1 MAMILTEKFL
11 LPADAD
17 DAQRQAIVRQWM
29 RKRRAVLADASSLFA
44 PEVHG
49 RSPACCP
56 PGFGKLAQARSA
68 WSNAQHDQLNK
79 SDTD

>member
-17 DAQRQAIVRQWM
+17 DALRQAIVRQWM

-49 RSPACCP
+49 PVRVAELPNPAGVTLWTFSREP
-56 PGFGKLAQARSA
+56 
-68 WSNAQHDQLNK
+68 
-79 SDTD
+79 